1 MLKGPFLSKDWMGA
15 NSSYEVSSWVMLGLP
30 YDGTCSNKSG
40 TKFAPQAIRTASFA
54 LEEYSPVFDRELC
67 ETNFFDAGDLDLP
80 LGNRDKSLAIIE
92 DNIKNILL
100 DNKKVFSI
108 GGEHLVSLPAIKA
121 YYNKYEDLH
130 VVHFDAHCDLREN
143 YLGEKL
149 SHACVI
155 RRVLDF
161 LPTKNLFQIGIRS
174 GEKSEF
180 ELMKINN
187 TLIKTKENKEQMFKS
202 LQNKPVYLTVDID
215 VLDTSV
221 VAGTGTQEAGG
232 MQFNELIAYFKELK
246 NNDINIVGMDLV
258 ELSPDYDASGAS
270 TAVAVKIAR
279 EMLLAFC

>member
-15 NSSYEVSSWVMLGLP
+15 NPSYENSSWVMLGLA

-67 ETNFFDAGDLDLP
+67 EIDFFDAGDLDLP
-80 LGNRDKSLAIIE
+80 LGNRDKSLDIIE
-92 DNIKNILL
+92 QNVKSILD
-100 DNKKVFSI
+100 DNKKVFSV

-121 YYNKYEDLH
+121 YYNNYKDLN
-130 VVHFDAHCDLREN
+130 VIHFDAHCDLREN

-161 LPTKNLFQIGIRS
+161 LPTKNLYQIGIRS

-187 TLIKTKENKEQMFKS
+187 TLVKNKEDKERMFKN
-202 LQNKPVYLTVDID
+202 LQNNPVYLTVDID

-221 VAGTGTQEAGG
+221 VPGTGTQETGG
-232 MQFNELIAYFKELK
+232 MQFNELVGYFKEFKDKGL
-246 NNDINIVGMDLV
+246 NIVGMDLV
-258 ELSPDYDASGAS
+258 ELSPDYDTSGAS
-270 TAVAVKIAR
+270 TAVAVKIVR
-279 EMLLAFC
+279 EMLLAFV

>member
-1 MLKGPFLSKDWMGA
+1 MLQGPFLSKDWMGA
-15 NSSYEVSSWVMLGLP
+15 NPSYEKSSWVMLGLS

-40 TKFAPQAIRTASFA
+40 TKFAPQAIRTASYA
-54 LEEYSPVFDRELC
+54 LEEYSPIFDKELC
-67 ETNFFDAGDLDLP
+67 DIKFFDAGDLDLP
-80 LGNRDKSLAIIE
+80 LGNRDKSLDIIE
-92 DNIKNILL
+92 QNVKSILD

-121 YYNKYEDLH
+121 YYNNYKDLQ
-130 VVHFDAHCDLREN
+130 VIHFDAHCDLREN

-161 LPTKNLFQIGIRS
+161 LPTKNLYQIGIRS

-187 TLIKTKENKEQMFKS
+187 TLIKTKEDKEGMFKN

-221 VAGTGTQEAGG
+221 VPGTGTQEVGG
-232 MQFNELIAYFKELK
+232 MQFNELINYFKEFKDKGL
-246 NNDINIVGMDLV
+246 NIVGMDLV
-258 ELSPDYDASGAS
+258 ELSPDYDTSGAS
-270 TAVAVKIAR
+270 TAVAVKIVR